1 MSDDTS
7 GLEVPAPW
15 IDGSDRDWAF
25 LVRMILD
32 EVARQLDEAALVLAL
47 YEAAAAEDA
56 PPVQGEYHA
65 GPPSSARR
73 LRFLY
78 AKSFVYSLDVAGQ
91 LVRILAG
98 LTPLPE
104 EALSCCAKFQANF
117 GALRDLRNT
126 LQHVED
132 RLRGLGPHGKPVPS
146 PLIVLGGFRNGVFGA
161 TTAEGPV
168 VEIEVSRATLKAAC
182 TIVEDL
188 MWSFDWIGPGNLPVT
203 RKGGKGA

>member
-1 MSDDTS
+1 MSEDTS
-7 GLEVPAPW
+7 SLELPAPW

-25 LVRMILD
+25 LVRMLLD
-32 EVARQLDEAALVLAL
+32 EVIRQLDEAALVLAL
-47 YEAAAAEDA
+47 YEVAVAEDA
-56 PPVQGEYHA
+56 RPVQGGDDA
-65 GPPSSARR
+65 RPSSSARR

-91 LVRILAG
+91 LVRVLAG

-104 EALSCCAKFQANF
+104 EARSCSAKFQAAF

-132 RLRGLGPHGKPVPS
+132 RLRGLGRQGKPVPS
-146 PLIVLGGFRNGVFGA
+146 PLIVLGGFRDGVFGA
-161 TTAEGPV
+161 TTAEGDLV
-168 VEIEVSRATLKAAC
+168 GIEVSRATLKAAC

-188 MWSFDWIGPGNLPVT
+188 AWSFDWIGPGNLPVT
-203 RKGGKGA
+203 RKGGKRA